1 MIRKRSNDPAQTRRV
16 MAGRIV
22 RKRLSKAGDDNIR
35 NFRAQAIHPI
45 SARG

>member
-1 MIRKRSNDPAQTRRV
+1 MFRERSNDPAQTRRV
-16 MAGRIV
+16 ITGRAV

-35 NFRAQAIHPI
+35 IFHTQAIHPI